1 MAQYQASLF
10 RSPLPPSS
18 QQPST
23 TSILHQKTFTLL
35 HLCCYLFGKLYPFL
49 MFLYSPESAHV
60 FFLPF
65 RAKCEELT
73 FRVDASLLQAFGL
86 TRTVAADLV
95 SNG

>member
-1 MAQYQASLF
+1 
-10 RSPLPPSS
+10 
-18 QQPST
+18 
-23 TSILHQKTFTLL
+23 
-35 HLCCYLFGKLYPFL
+35 